1 MINISIKEYHDRLV
15 HKIVEKTNPY
25 VGGLR
30 RKLGGI
36 DFDFTVISNN
46 CWAGS
51 VYRWLN
57 LPYMTPTAGLYF
69 FAEDYVK
76 FLSNL
81 RYYCSIEVQEL
92 DLKDSN
98 YKDIIEKKGQQ
109 NVPLGK
115 LDDIEIVFLHYPTFA
130 EAKEKWER
138 RCKRICWENLI
149 VKNAEMNGCTPEQI
163 KTFDKLPYDRK
174 FIFTTRDYGIES
186 QIIFKEYMGKE
197 QVKDDTTRFN
207 KYVDIVKLLKDIPF
221 KKQ

>member
-1 MINISIKEYHDRLV
+1 MINKFYCDRV
-15 HKIVEKTNPY
+15 HHKLVEKTNPFL
-25 VGGLR
+25 GPIR
-30 RKLGGI
+30 RGI
-36 DFDFTVISNN
+36 NKIRPDFTIISNN

-92 DLKDSN
+92 DLKDSK

-115 LDDIEIVFLHYPTFA
+115 LDDVEIVFLHYPTFA

-163 KTFDKLPYDRK
+163 KAFDKLPFDRK
-174 FIFTTRDYGIES
+174 FIFTTRDYEIGS
-186 QIIFKEYMGKE
+186 QIIFKEYIGKD
-197 QVKDDTTRFN
+197 QVKDDTTLFN
-207 KYVDIVKLLKDIPF
+207 KYVDIIKLLKDRPF
-221 KKQ
+221 KK